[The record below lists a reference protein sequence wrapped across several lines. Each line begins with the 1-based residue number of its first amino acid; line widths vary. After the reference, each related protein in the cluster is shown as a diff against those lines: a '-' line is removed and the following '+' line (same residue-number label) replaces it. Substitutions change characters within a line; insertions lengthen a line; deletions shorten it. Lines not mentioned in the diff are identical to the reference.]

1 MTTLVIYYGNK
12 SELAMHLAKI
22 QTELQSKG
30 VTDVVW
36 IINPKDISDL
46 ENQLATYQGQ
56 FESLF
61 VSSHGIIRDGIT
73 TIQLTDKDKKVPID
87 DALKIFNKGNEESL
101 KNIHLLSCSIG
112 FLFQEEDFL
121 PKLEDVT
128 VNGQRVILHGDDDTI
143 LKHDSYAIMTS
154 LIGSD
159 SNIVANSIINSPA
172 VIDVFVKLDEGSRIF
187 SSQSFTSL
195 EQKSVSLKS
204 FLPHMRARLQ
214 EANAFEKEV
223 GIATREVDYS
233 LLEDQNWLKTYF
245 SKAFLTDLPKVSGC
259 ERQSSLLLA
268 WESAIKSQEVDINYI
283 PSGGVNALHYGI
295 LNSRL
300 ELVEFVLKLGADANL
315 YYDHRSP
322 VHCAAEKGQV
332 DMIKLLKSAGT
343 KLGALRSDIGK
354 NALYIAAQNNHLNAV
369 KYLHQNGV
377 KYNHLDFNG
386 FRTIHVA
393 AEHGAIDII
402 RYFHEMGENL
412 NIGDKDNETALYK
425 AVRAENSTMVYDLCR
440 LGVDV
445 HIARTDTGATAIF
458 QAATQGNLPIIKLLY
473 EFGAKL
479 DVTDFGGYT
488 ILHVA
493 AEYDHLDMVKYLY
506 ELDLN
511 LESFTSKLNET
522 HLYLAARYGA
532 LNVVNFL
539 IEKGEDLNIA
549 ENEGGWTPFMYLF
562 YLKDIE
568 LIKKA
573 IRYGADID
581 LKNKRG
587 NSALDLAKKF
597 GFSQSELDDFKE
609 VAQEYKL
616 VKEHSSHKNAEAAL
630 DAAYKGDEKSFAGF
644 LAEGMNV
651 KYTRNK
657 AGATF
662 LHLAAHN
669 NNLNIAKL
677 CIDAGIDVN
686 IARKDTGSTALY
698 IAAQKG
704 HIKFSDLLIENG
716 SDLNIR
722 HKVNGWTPFM
732 HILYTKDIALI
743 KKAIS
748 YGGNMNDAAT
758 LKEAS
763 AIGLDVNEL
772 LTYQKLV
779 REENI
784 AGVFPH
790 AEGDY
795 QAVDVTLPASN
806 LGEEALETSDIDP
819 TNEGWNKQTIKTEY
833 VSAQVEND
841 GEPLSF
847 SGLPQKTEVIELD
860 EITVLENELEGE
872 KIPKVDLSYDNT
884 IGEAYSEDNSDKKG
898 EKMFNPSSVVKT
910 KNDHLKIAA
919 DKNSLQLN

>member
-12 SELAMHLAKI
+12 SELSLYLAKV

-46 ENQLATYQGQ
+46 ENQLATYQGK

-61 VSSHGIIRDGIT
+61 VDSHGTIVDGIT

-172 VIDVFVKLDEGSRIF
+172 VVNVFVKLDEGSRTF

-195 EQKSVSLKS
+195 EQKSISLKS
-204 FLPHMRARLQ
+204 FLPHMRARLK
-214 EANAFEKEV
+214 EANAFEKKV
-223 GIATREVDYS
+223 GLATREVDYS

-245 SKAFLTDLPKVSGC
+245 SKAFLTDLAKISGY
-259 ERQSSLLLA
+259 ERESSLLLA
-268 WESAIKSQEVDINYI
+268 WEAAIQSQEVDINYI
-283 PSGGVNALHYGI
+283 PSGGLGALHFGI

-315 YYDHRSP
+315 YCNHRSP
-322 VHCAAEKGQV
+322 VHYAAEQGQV

-343 KLGALRSDIGK
+343 KLDAFRSDTDTS
-354 NALYIAAQNNHLNAV
+354 ALHTAVQNNHLNAV

-377 KYNHLDFNG
+377 KYNHINLNVAVERG
-386 FRTIHVA
+386 F
-393 AEHGAIDII
+393 IDIV
-402 RYFHEMGENL
+402 RYFHETGEDL
-412 NIGDKDNETALYK
+412 NIGTIENNSTALYI
-425 AVRAENSTMVYDLCR
+425 AVESGNLEMIDELCR

-445 HIARTDTGATAIF
+445 HIARTDTGATAILS
-458 QAATQGNLPIIKLLY
+458 AATQGSLPIIKLLY
-473 EFGAKL
+473 KFGAKL
-479 DVTDFGGYT
+479 DVTCSKGYT

-493 AEYDHLDMVKYLY
+493 AEYDHLDIVKYLY

-511 LESFTSKLNET
+511 LESIISNLNESP
-522 HLYLAARYGA
+522 LYIAARSGA
-532 LNVVNFL
+532 LDVVNFL

-549 ENEGGWTPFMYLF
+549 ENEEGWTPFMHLF

-581 LKNKRG
+581 FKNKKG
-587 NSALDLAKKF
+587 NSALFIAKKIDF
-597 GFSQSELDDFKE
+597 RQSELDDFKE

-616 VKEHSSHKNAEAAL
+616 VKEHSSHKNARAAL
-630 DAAYKGDEKSFAGF
+630 DAAYKGDDKSFAGF